1 MAFPDDLKLPAK
13 GFTKAER
20 AWLEDL
26 ITAIKTVHAI
36 QGKDISI
43 SDSDK
48 GQVVN
53 ANDCNACP

>member
-1 MAFPDDLKLPAK
+1 MDDLKLPAK

-20 AWLEDL
+20 AWLEEL
-26 ITAIKTVHAI
+26 ITAIKTVRAI

-43 SDSDK
+43 SDTDT

-53 ANDCNACP
+53 ASDCAACP

>member
-1 MAFPDDLKLPAK
+1 MDDLKLPAK

-20 AWLEDL
+20 AWLEEL
-26 ITAIKTVHAI
+26 ITAIKTVRAI

-43 SDSDK
+43 SDTDN

-53 ANDCNACP
+53 ASDCAACP